1 MAQKERPPHTV
12 QYLKQLHREMLELEE
27 QAHRPLTPE
36 ELEEEMRGWE
46 RHREKLRRSAAGTLP
61 SPGSPSLAEDR
72 PKRRAAAMSIKA
84 AGAKGEGQ

>member
-1 MAQKERPPHTV
+1 MSQERPKTFTRM
-12 QYLKQLHREMLELEE
+12 YLE
-27 QAHRPLTPE
+27 QPEIAEWAKNTEPMSPE
-36 ELEEEMRGWE
+36 ELAEEMRGWE
-46 RHREKLRRSAAGTLP
+46 RHRYKQQRRPVATQP

>member
-1 MAQKERPPHTV
+1 MARKERPPHTV
-12 QYLKQLHREMLELEE
+12 QYLKELHKEMLELEE

-36 ELEEEMRGWE
+36 ELAEEIRGWE
-46 RHREKLRRSAAGTLP
+46 RHRYKQQRRPVATQP
-61 SPGSPSLAEDR
+61 SPGFPSLAEDR